1 MTNNQAENE
10 IAIDRLAEKLGIQA
24 TYEDLQGVVQ
34 EVPRSTRL
42 RLLQALGFHDQVPRG
57 SVENR
62 QTPRLEV
69 PEGTKCY
76 LPDMLQEKRVWG
88 ISLQL
93 YELRSSRNHGI
104 GDFEDLKNFCRI
116 AADAGA
122 DFIGLNPLHALF
134 LSDPSRCSPYS
145 PSNRLFFNPLYLAV
159 DNVPGFSEDMIDQ
172 KMAARLRYSETV
184 DYVGVA
190 DVKLAALKTLWQR
203 WKGSDPSNPRFSSSA
218 FRDFKT
224 AGGHD
229 LCGHCLFEAISGQMT
244 EKGYGSGWL
253 DWPQPFRDCQ
263 SREVQDFATAYE
275 EDVDF
280 HAWLQWL
287 TTLQIEEVVTYAR
300 AVGLGIGLYFD
311 FAVGDVPDGSSTWS
325 RSDLV
330 LRGMHIGAPPDAF
343 SAAGQD
349 WGLVPLSPAQ
359 LTDQST
365 SHYKKLVGASMS
377 FAGALRLDHAM
388 SLWQL
393 FLIPEGETPAT
404 GGYMRYPFPEM
415 IQSLAEISQ
424 VQQTL
429 IVGEDLG
436 NVPEGFR
443 PAMEKAGILGYRVL
457 YFEDYDD
464 QGFNLEAI
472 PYHSLACLS
481 THDLSPLAGWWRSDD
496 ISLEESLGRI
506 DPQVALQLRSERQK
520 RKRALLQGLV
530 HIGLLPSD
538 MVIPT
543 DDEAIAP
550 EIAVGL
556 HRLLA
561 RVSSMLVTA
570 RLSDLIGES
579 LATNIPGTSSEY
591 PNWQLK
597 LKVLVEDLPANPV
610 YRTISAALSEER
622 PKPHRWLGPHSLS
635 GGADQA

>member
-1 MTNNQAENE
+1 MANNQDENE
-10 IAIDRLAEKLGIQA
+10 IAIDRLGEKLGIQA

-42 RLLQALGFHDQVPRG
+42 RLLEALGFHDQGLREP
-57 SVENR
+57 VEDR

-76 LPDMLQEKRVWG
+76 LPDRLQENRVWG

-104 GDFEDLKNFCRI
+104 GDFEDLKDVCRI

-134 LSDPSRCSPYS
+134 LSDPARCSPYS

-159 DNVPGFSEDMIDQ
+159 DGVPGFSQDMIDQ

-190 DVKLAALKTLWQR
+190 DVKLAVLRTLWRR
-203 WKGSDPSNPRFSSSA
+203 WKGSDHQNPRFSRSA
-218 FRDFKT
+218 FRDFKS

-229 LCGHCLFEAISGQMT
+229 LYGHCLFDTISGQMM
-244 EKGYGSGWL
+244 EKGYGSGWPG
-253 DWPQPFRDCQ
+253 WPQPFRDCQ
-263 SREVQDFATAYE
+263 SREVQDFAAAHE
-275 EDVDF
+275 EDIDF

-311 FAVGDVPDGSSTWS
+311 FAVGEVPDGSSTWS

-349 WGLVPLSPAQ
+349 WGLVPLSPAP
-359 LTDQST
+359 LIDPST

-393 FLIPEGETPAT
+393 FLIPEGETPAA

-415 IQSLAEISQ
+415 IRSLAEISNA
-424 VQQTL
+424 QQT
-429 IVGEDLG
+429 IVVGEDLG

-481 THDLSPLAGWWRSDD
+481 THDLSPLAGWWSTDD
-496 ISLEESLGRI
+496 ISLEERLGRV
-506 DPQVALQLRSERQK
+506 DHEVALQLRSERQK
-520 RKRALLQGLV
+520 RKGALLQGLAS
-530 HIGLLPSD
+530 IGLLP
-538 MVIPT
+538 T
-543 DDEAIAP
+543 DVPITNDGEAILP
-550 EIAVGL
+550 EVAVGL

-561 RVSSMLVTA
+561 RVPSMLVTA
-570 RLSDLIGES
+570 RLSDLLGES
-579 LATNIPGTSSEY
+579 VATNIPGTSSEY

-597 LKVLVEDLPANPV
+597 LKVLLEDLPTNPV
-610 YRTISAALSEER
+610 YTAISAALSEER
-622 PKPHRWLGPHSLS
+622 PKPDRGTTA
-635 GGADQA
+635 GAS

>member
-1 MTNNQAENE
+1 MANNQDEKG
-10 IAIDRLAEKLGIQA
+10 IAIARLGEKLGIQA

-34 EVPRSTRL
+34 EVPLSTRL
-42 RLLQALGFHDQVPRG
+42 RLLEALGFHDQGPREL
-57 SVENR
+57 VEDR

-76 LPDMLQEKRVWG
+76 LPDRLQENRVWG

-104 GDFEDLKNFCRI
+104 GDFEDLKDVCRI

-134 LSDPSRCSPYS
+134 LSDPARCSPYS

-159 DNVPGFSEDMIDQ
+159 DGVPGFSQDMIDQ

-190 DVKLAALKTLWQR
+190 DVKLAVLRTLWRR
-203 WKGSDPSNPRFSSSA
+203 WKGSDHQNPRFSRSA
-218 FRDFKT
+218 FRDFKS

-229 LCGHCLFEAISGQMT
+229 LYGHCLFDTISAQMM

-253 DWPQPFRDCQ
+253 GWPQPFRDCQ
-263 SREVQDFATAYE
+263 SREVQDFATAHE
-275 EDVDF
+275 EDIDF

-311 FAVGDVPDGSSTWS
+311 FAVGEVPDGSSTWS

-349 WGLVPLSPAQ
+349 WGLVPLSPAP
-359 LTDQST
+359 LIDQST

-393 FLIPEGETPAT
+393 FLIPEGETPAA

-415 IQSLAEISQ
+415 IRSLAEISKA
-424 VQQTL
+424 QQT
-429 IVGEDLG
+429 IVVGEDLG

-464 QGFNLEAI
+464 QGFNLEDI

-481 THDLSPLAGWWRSDD
+481 THDLSPLAGWWGTDD
-496 ISLEESLGRI
+496 ISLEERLGRV
-506 DPQVALQLRSERQK
+506 DHQVALQLRSERQK
-520 RKRALLQGLV
+520 RKGALLQVLARM
-530 HIGLLPSD
+530 GLLP
-538 MVIPT
+538 T
-543 DDEAIAP
+543 DVPITNDGEAILP
-550 EIAVGL
+550 EVAVGL

-561 RVSSMLVTA
+561 RVPSMLVTA
-570 RLSDLIGES
+570 RLSDLLGES
-579 LATNIPGTSSEY
+579 VATNIPGTSSEY

-597 LKVLVEDLPANPV
+597 LKVLLEDLPTNPL
-610 YRTISAALSEER
+610 YKAISAALSEER
-622 PKPHRWLGPHSLS
+622 AKPDRGTTA
-635 GGADQA
+635 GAS